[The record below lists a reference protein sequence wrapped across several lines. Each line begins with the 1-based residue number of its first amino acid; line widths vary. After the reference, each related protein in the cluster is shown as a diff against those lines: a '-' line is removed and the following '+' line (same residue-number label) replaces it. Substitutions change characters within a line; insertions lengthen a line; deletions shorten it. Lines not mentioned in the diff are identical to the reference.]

1 MVHETVRVVH
11 ETVKFEFVIKVVHET
26 VKSMVHGT
34 VKFKFVVHETVM
46 VHETVEDGAR
56 DGHYFRQI
64 FLFLLVDKSWHVA
77 AYARLCGRAGST
89 SSTLLG
95 SMGIGGG
102 GQAGDLS
109 AFFWIF
115 RKLLKIK
122 LFKHLPRS
130 QFRTFDLLEGVCIV
144 IY

>member
-102 GQAGDLS
+102 GQFGDLL
-109 AFFWIF
+109 AFFFDFKKTI
-115 RKLLKIK
+115 KNQVLKTSPAFTI
-122 LFKHLPRS
+122 PN
-130 QFRTFDLLEGVCIV
+130 V
-144 IY
+144 

>member
-109 AFFWIF
+109 AFFLDIS
-115 RKLLKIK
+115 KTIK
-122 LFKHLPRS
+122 N
-130 QFRTFDLLEGVCIV
+130 QTF
-144 IY
+144 